1 MKNMLRDVLKRDKKG
16 FITILL
22 MNIAV
27 SLTGG
32 ISIVML
38 IPMLGLLDIS
48 QGSVSALAVF
58 VAPLQRFS
66 YAGQVC
72 ILIGMYFCLVVFKSL
87 MGRMLSLRE
96 TRFLE
101 DYSYGLRDELYNA
114 VARADWE
121 KLSASKQSDTI
132 NLFTSQCSQV
142 SYGVAGIIHL
152 ITSIVSSLVQLAIAI
167 WLSLPVTIFVTVCGA
182 AFVFMFRKMFRISKE
197 YGDELIKIN
206 RNMYS
211 ELFNQLRSVKEVRT
225 YNVQKEH
232 AALFEEISASSRN
245 AKLRYT
251 KLQAFPQTIY
261 SCAAAFMIGVI
272 FLACVLIFRM
282 DTARLMVL
290 VYVFMRLWP
299 VFSSLYG
306 RLQGILSSVPAHEKL
321 TEELTHL
328 GGADTVCED
337 VPPLP
342 FNDSIVFRNVEF
354 AYRDSDDLVLRG
366 ADFELKKG
374 TITALV
380 GKSGAGKT
388 TIVDLLL
395 GFLQPTGGE
404 ILIDGVP
411 LTRENL
417 AGWRHFLGYVPQEP
431 LILNASVR
439 ENLQRFHPSAT
450 EEEMIEALKKA
461 QAWDF
466 VRTLKDGLDTSLR
479 DQGVRLSGG
488 ERQRIVL
495 ARVLLGHPRLIIM
508 DEATSAMDYE
518 SETAVRKA
526 IRELDS
532 DITVLIIAHRLATV
546 RTAQHAIV
554 LENGYITEDGP
565 LAELLEH
572 EDGYLH
578 KLLYIE

>member
-1 MKNMLRDVLKRDKKG
+1 MKNMLRDVLNRDKTG

-22 MNIAV
+22 LNIAV

-32 ISIVML
+32 VSIVML

-48 QGSVSALAVF
+48 QASVSALTVLA
-58 VAPLQRFS
+58 APLQKFS

-72 ILIGMYFCLVVFKSL
+72 IMIGLYFCLVVFKSL
-87 MGRMLSLRE
+87 MARMLSLRE

-101 DYSYGLRDELYNA
+101 DYSYNLRDELYNA

-121 KLSASKQSDTI
+121 KLSASRQSDTI

-142 SYGVAGIIHL
+142 SYGVSGIIHL
-152 ITSIVSSLVQLAIAI
+152 ISSMVSSLVQLAIAV
-167 WLSLPVTIFVTVCGA
+167 WLSLPVTIFVMICGA
-182 AFVFMFRKMFRISKE
+182 AFVFLFRKMFRISKE

-232 AALFEEISASSRN
+232 AALFDEISSSSRN

-251 KLQAFPQTIY
+251 KLQAFPQLIY

-272 FLACVLIFRM
+272 FLVCVLAFRM

-306 RLQGILSSVPAHEKL
+306 RLQGILSSVPAYEKL
-321 TEELTHL
+321 AEELEHL
-328 GGADTVCED
+328 GHSD
-337 VPPLP
+337 VPETDVSPLP
-342 FNDSIVFRNVEF
+342 FEHSIVFRNVEF
-354 AYRDSDDLVLRG
+354 SYQDSDEKVLRG
-366 ADFELKKG
+366 ADFTLEKG

-395 GFLQPTGGE
+395 GFLNPTGGE

-417 AGWRHFLGYVPQEP
+417 PAWRHFLGYVPQEP

-450 EEEMIEALKKA
+450 EEEMIDALKKS
-461 QAWDF
+461 QAWEF
-466 VRTLKDGLDTSLR
+466 VSSLNDGLDTSLR

-518 SETAVRKA
+518 SETAVRRA

-532 DITVLIIAHRLATV
+532 SITVLIIAHRLATV

-554 LENGYITEDGP
+554 LENGVITEDGS
-565 LAELLEH
+565 LQELLEH

>member
-272 FLACVLIFRM
+272 FLACVLIFKM

-299 VFSSLYG
+299 VFSSLYS

-321 TEELTHL
+321 TEELAHL
-328 GGADTVCED
+328 GGADAPRED
-337 VPPLP
+337 APPLP
-342 FNDSIVFRNVEF
+342 FNNSIVFRNVEF
-354 AYRDSDDLVLRG
+354 SYRDSDDLVLRG

-417 AGWRHFLGYVPQEP
+417 AGWRYFLGYVPQEP

-450 EEEMIEALKKA
+450 EEEMIVALKKA